1 MKHFCCHLLNDNGK
15 VQSPLITS
23 IQLYIERHAS
33 RYQRSHDWPGVFTL
47 HIPHIISKH
56 NVNPFQTEP
65 GEEHLYILFMF
76 LVVVE
81 LQLHFITISPHWKI
95 SFPFKCLF
103 SFLAYRFVDYF
114 NILRALNSNWRF
126 FFKKMIRLWIWHLIS
141 YPTISY
147 CTI

>member
-1 MKHFCCHLLNDNGK
+1 MKHYCSHLLNDNDK
-15 VQSPLITS
+15 LADYKYTI
-23 IQLYIERHAS
+23 IYIETGQSLSAKPRLT
-33 RYQRSHDWPGVFTL
+33 RVCMFTL

-65 GEEHLYILFMF
+65 GKEHLYILYMF

-81 LQLHFITISPHWKI
+81 LQLHFITMSAHWKI

-114 NILRALNSNWRF
+114 KILRALNSNWRF
-126 FFKKMIRLWIWHLIS
+126 FKKMMTLNMTLNWLS
-141 YPTISY
+141 YIISY

>member
-65 GEEHLYILFMF
+65 GKEHLYILYMF

-81 LQLHFITISPHWKI
+81 LQLHFITISAHWKI

-126 FFKKMIRLWIWHLIS
+126 FFLKRWYDSEYDI
-141 YPTISY
+141 
-147 CTI
+147 